1 MADGPEEADRQRI
14 EYELKGKTMKVYLYL
29 LKHGKA
35 AGISEVQRALGFSS
49 PSIVVHHIEKL
60 INLGVVEKNDQGEYV
75 LLRKVDVGIL
85 SAFVQIGGLT
95 LPRLGFYA
103 GFFTCLTAA
112 YIIEYTRNLNPYA
125 LVLGLGASA
134 VLWYESLRI
143 WRSRPR

>member
-1 MADGPEEADRQRI
+1 MAEGPPEADRKTV
-14 EYELKGKTMKVYLYL
+14 EYELRGNTMKVYLYL

-35 AGISEVQRALGFSS
+35 SGTSEVQNALGFSS

-60 INLGVVEKNDQGEYV
+60 IRLGVVERSDRGEYV
-75 LLRKVDVGIL
+75 LVKKVDVGVL
-85 SAFVQIGGLT
+85 SAFVQVGGLM

-103 GFFTCLTAA
+103 SFFTSLTVL
-112 YIIEYTRNLNPYA
+112 YIIEYAKSLNPYA

-134 VLWYESLRI
+134 VLWYEAVRI